1 MIDTGLALITSYGVG
16 VLFVTTFL
24 SCLALPVPAS
34 LMMLAGGGFAASGDL
49 VLTQTLLA
57 AFCGAVLGDSAGYGL
72 GRQGGAR
79 LSGWLN
85 AHPGRAALRA
95 KAEASLQT
103 WGGVGVFLSRW
114 LFSPLGPYVN
124 LAAGLTAMNWPQFAI
139 AGALG
144 EAVWVGVYV
153 GLGYSFADQM
163 TAIGQILGNASGFL
177 AAGLL
182 TVVLGRWLWK
192 WATPVARQGD
202 NPGPHPI

>member
-16 VLFVTTFL
+16 VLFITTFL

-49 VLTQTLLA
+49 VLSQTMA
-57 AFCGAVLGDSAGYGL
+57 AAYCGAVLGDNAGYGI

-85 AHPGRAALRA
+85 GSPGRAALRA
-95 KAEASLQT
+95 KAEASLDK

-124 LAAGLTAMNWPQFAI
+124 IAAGLTALNWPRFAI

-144 EAVWVGVYV
+144 ELVWVGVYV
-153 GLGYSFADQM
+153 GLGYGFADQM

-182 TVVLGRWLWK
+182 TLFLGRWLWQR
-192 WATPVARQGD
+192 AVPAPGD
-202 NPGPHPI
+202 ISDHNPI

>member
-1 MIDTGLALITSYGVG
+1 MIETGLALITSYGVSI
-16 VLFVTTFL
+16 LFVTTFL

-49 VLTQTLLA
+49 ELTQTLAA
-57 AFCGAVLGDSAGYGL
+57 AFFGAVLGDNAGYGI
-72 GRQGGAR
+72 GRQGGTR

-85 AHPGRAALRA
+85 ASPSRAALRA
-95 KAEASLQT
+95 QAEASLDQ
-103 WGGVGVFLSRW
+103 WGAVGIFLSRW

-124 LAAGLTAMNWPQFAI
+124 IAAGLTALHWPRFVI

-144 EAVWVGVYV
+144 ELVWVGVYV

-163 TAIGQILGNASGFL
+163 IAIGQILGNASGFL

-182 TVVLGRWLWK
+182 TLFLGRWLWK
-192 WATPVARQGD
+192 RAMPDDILGQ
-202 NPGPHPI
+202 HPI